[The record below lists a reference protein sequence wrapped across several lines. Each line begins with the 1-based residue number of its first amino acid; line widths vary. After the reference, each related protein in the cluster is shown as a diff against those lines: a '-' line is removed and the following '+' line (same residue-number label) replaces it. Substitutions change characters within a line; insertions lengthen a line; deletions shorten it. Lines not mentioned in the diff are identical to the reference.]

1 MTNKVI
7 EAATLARENS
17 YAPYSKFRV
26 GAALLLKN
34 GEIIRGCNIEN
45 ASYGLCNCAERTA
58 LFTAYAKGYR
68 KDDIVAMGI
77 SGDTEG
83 PISPCGA
90 CRQVMSELLNKDT
103 PVYLT
108 NLKGDVKEFKVAEL
122 LPYSFDGS
130 DL

>member
-1 MTNKVI
+1 M
-7 EAATLARENS
+7 
-17 YAPYSKFRV
+17 
-26 GAALLLKN
+26 LKN

>member
-1 MTNKVI
+1 MKKLM
-7 EAATLARENS
+7 EAAVKAMENA
-17 YAPYSKFRV
+17 YVPYSKFQV

-34 GEIIRGCNIEN
+34 GEVITGCNVEN

-58 LFTAYAKGYR
+58 LFRAYALGYR
-68 KDDIVAMGI
+68 KDDIVAMSVAGAT
-77 SGDTEG
+77 DG

-90 CRQVMSELLNKDT
+90 CRQVMAELLNPKT

-108 NLKGDVKEFKVAEL
+108 NIKLDVKETSVEEL
-122 LPYSFDGS
+122 LPYSFSGS

>member
-1 MTNKVI
+1 MNKVI

-68 KDDIVAMGI
+68 KDDIVAMSI

-90 CRQVMSELLNKDT
+90 CRQVMSELFLQ
-103 PVYLT
+103 L
-108 NLKGDVKEFKVAEL
+108 
-122 LPYSFDGS
+122 
-130 DL
+130 